1 MRGSD
6 KKVKPEIKE
15 YEEIFIEKF
24 IYLINYPISANNGN
38 INKNLNDFYF
48 NYIILYNTFFYNIIK
63 FCRLEDDN
71 NQMLIFIRLNNLL
84 NLIIEYLRTKSS
96 KFEYKVL
103 ELTDYIKSDYTK
115 DSYEEDIKILS
126 KFNIKKY
133 ILQPVVIII
142 NIKIQEIKLQF
153 YIIKRNIIE

>member
-48 NYIILYNTFFYNIIK
+48 NYIILYNNFFYNIIK